1 MDYWP
6 SFRYLES
13 TPDHPGLLALRAIL
27 NCFVKTTCRIVE
39 VDFLAFIEF
48 ALERYSCSKERLID
62 FLIYFIKKS
71 FGRDAEI
78 SMRLFQ
84 KATTIIDPEILCALF
99 LESKDLTDEQK
110 TIPASIFFNKKV
122 IHLLDIIKNLKGEQ

>member
-1 MDYWP
+1 
-6 SFRYLES
+6 
-13 TPDHPGLLALRAIL
+13 
-27 NCFVKTTCRIVE
+27 
-39 VDFLAFIEF
+39 
-48 ALERYSCSKERLID
+48 
-62 FLIYFIKKS
+62 
-71 FGRDAEI
+71 
-78 SMRLFQ
+78 MRLFQ